1 MSRGT
6 GQTEGLEKEME
17 LGAADI
23 SLTFPGGMEGQKRSV
38 VSGIRN
44 KQNPGKMLQFDP
56 VDPRVE
62 AAA

>member
-1 MSRGT
+1 VERVK
-6 GQTEGLEKEME
+6 TEGLEKEME

-23 SLTFPGGMEGQKRSV
+23 SLTSPSGMEGQKRSV
-38 VSGIRN
+38 VPGIRN

-56 VDPRVE
+56 VDPRAE